1 MTTKETQKPDVP
13 TIPPGQDVRIEPP
26 SWVHMVDQLLPAVET
41 FHTRLAVEPVRDSA
55 VWYWASNEGIM
66 SGVPAWPKAA
76 STTDEVEAEFTD
88 AEMNVLGA
96 WLDVIESA
104 CATTNQELAELTEQV
119 EHLSDRLESLEQ
131 SKDSP

>member
-1 MTTKETQKPDVP
+1 
-13 TIPPGQDVRIEPP
+13 
-26 SWVHMVDQLLPAVET
+26 
-41 FHTRLAVEPVRDSA
+41 
-55 VWYWASNEGIM
+55 
-66 SGVPAWPKAA
+66 
-76 STTDEVEAEFTD
+76 
-88 AEMNVLGA
+88 MNVLGA

>member
-1 MTTKETQKPDVP
+1 
-13 TIPPGQDVRIEPP
+13 
-26 SWVHMVDQLLPAVET
+26 
-41 FHTRLAVEPVRDSA
+41 
-55 VWYWASNEGIM
+55 M